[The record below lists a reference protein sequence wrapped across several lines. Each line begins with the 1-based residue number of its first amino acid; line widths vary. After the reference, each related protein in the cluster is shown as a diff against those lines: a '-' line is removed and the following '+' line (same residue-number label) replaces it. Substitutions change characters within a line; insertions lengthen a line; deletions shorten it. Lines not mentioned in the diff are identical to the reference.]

1 VAHAREAGPPQ
12 SLADRSVRLA
22 RVRGAHLTRTRV
34 LALSPVPE
42 EGAGCHFRISQYIP
56 ALAAAGFDVTVS
68 PFFTREFFRLVYRPG
83 HYAQKTA
90 LFLRRSVDRLSLV
103 LGRADYDL
111 LFVYREAFPIG
122 PPWLER
128 LLARPGCPPIVYD
141 FDDAVF
147 LPNTSEAN
155 RVISFLKYPH
165 KVDTIVE
172 KSAMVIAGN
181 DYLAGYARRHNGRVT
196 VIPTCVDTDQFV
208 PRSSAPSDS
217 HDRRLVFGWIGS
229 QTTASYLEALGPV
242 LTRVNRARPFELRV
256 AGAGRDLRFDGVTVS
271 NVTWSLSDEVALFN
285 TCDVGVY
292 PLTDDEWAKGKCG
305 FKAIQFM
312 ACGVPVVASAVG
324 VNREIIDDGVN
335 GFLASSED
343 EWVEKLTRLADDPAL
358 RRRMGDAGRQ
368 RIEERYSL
376 RVNAPRMADALRSAL
391 HRPNGRS

>member
-1 VAHAREAGPPQ
+1 M
-12 SLADRSVRLA
+12 A
-22 RVRGAHLTRTRV
+22 RVWRADLTRTRV

-42 EGAGCHFRISQYIP
+42 EGAGCRFRISQYIP

-68 PFFTREFFRLVYRPG
+68 PFFTPEFFRLVYRPG

-103 LGRADYDL
+103 LGDADYDL

-122 PPWLER
+122 PPVLER
-128 LLARPGCPPIVYD
+128 LLARPGRPPLVYD

-172 KSAMVIAGN
+172 KSATVIAGN
-181 DYLAGYARRHNGRVT
+181 DYLAAYARRHNARVT

-208 PRSSAPSDS
+208 PRPPGSADG
-217 HDRRLVFGWIGS
+217 DGRRLVFGWIGS

-242 LTRVNRARPFELRV
+242 LTRVNRARPLELRV
-256 AGAGRDLRFDGVTVS
+256 AGAGRDLRFDEVNVS
-271 NVTWSLSDEVALFN
+271 NVAWSLKEEVALFN

-292 PLTDDEWAKGKCG
+292 PLTEDEWTKGKCG

-324 VNREIIDDGVN
+324 VNKQIITDGVT

-343 EWVEKLTRLADDPAL
+343 EWVEKLVRLADDPAL
-358 RRRMGDAGRQ
+358 RRRIGEAGRQ
-368 RIEERYSL
+368 TVEERYSL
-376 RVNAPRMADALRSAL
+376 RVNAPRMADALRGAL
-391 HRPNGRS
+391 NRPNVRP

>member
-1 VAHAREAGPPQ
+1 M
-12 SLADRSVRLA
+12 
-22 RVRGAHLTRTRV
+22 
-34 LALSPVPE
+34 
-42 EGAGCHFRISQYIP
+42 
-56 ALAAAGFDVTVS
+56 TVS

-103 LGRADYDL
+103 LAKADYDL

-122 PPWLER
+122 PPLLER
-128 LLARPGCPPIVYD
+128 LLARPGAPPMVYD

-155 RVISFLKYPH
+155 RVISVLKYPH

-181 DYLAGYARRHNGRVT
+181 DYLADYARRHSRSVA

-208 PRSSAPSDS
+208 PRPAGAASGG
-217 HDRRLVFGWIGS
+217 RRLVVGWIGS
-229 QTTASYLEALGPV
+229 QTTASYLEALAPV

-256 AGAGRDLRFDGVTVS
+256 AGAGRDLRFGDVGVS
-271 NVTWSLSDEVALFN
+271 NVTWSLDDEVALFN

-292 PLTDDEWAKGKCG
+292 PLTEDEWTKGKCG

-358 RRRMGDAGRQ
+358 RRRLGEAGRQ
-368 RIEERYSL
+368 TIEERYSL
-376 RVNAPRMADALRSAL
+376 RVNAPRMAAALRGAL
-391 HRPNGRS
+391 ARGAGRP